1 MKNLICM
8 GICLLALLLALV
20 CTAAYA
26 QEYYTLPEI
35 REQAAQGWHETYT
48 DKYGRVRQVDID
60 VEVFGEESAPV
71 LVVGWPDDGLQ
82 LFYIGDTSPSD
93 AILAAEKGNGV
104 TVYPFD
110 FPTGMKIDLDKQYLE
125 EYENNLTLRE
135 MYDFV
140 KEHLQAQGVD
150 QEYVW
155 EQPRVF
161 NIVYS
166 QNKKTESVLVPGYY
180 SMWFWPKYFDLP
192 ILSNIADSF
201 VRSLDGPVTSAKLYF
216 DMSNYTEYYGGGTNW
231 DVKEVIAEDIP
242 LKLLHGIL
250 HMDDPNEAFQFDWR
264 WLPLTGLST
273 KDFIAPGSFEFRSGR
288 QFTMGRKLATVC
300 MLQINAAELSDRVL
314 AELLELDSGMVVS
327 LHIQA
332 VDHVEALKMVKRKV
346 TDLDKAKIDE
356 QKKAVRS
363 GYDIDILPSSLEAY
377 GVDVKKLLQS
387 LESHDEHLFMV
398 TFLIM
403 TTADTRKQMEN
414 NLLQL
419 RSLAQEKSCHLV
431 TLNFQQE
438 EGLASSLPLGI
449 NQVEIQ
455 RGLTTSSTGIFVPFT
470 TQELF
475 QPGPDALYTMQRYLQ
490 YDALKRNHMTH
501 FDCWASTF
509 GETTTAIELAPEGTG
524 YRARTRFAKF
534 FNMPRSHVLLGAS
547 MCSLPKMNNRD
558 SIFDIWIPEPYKSIG
573 QCCLAVAQFRLNI
586 CCSKAS
592 TVPWL
597 HKPFQ
602 EAFPM

>member
-35 REQAAQGWHETYT
+35 REQAAAGWHETYT

-60 VEVFGEESAPV
+60 VEVFGEESAPI

-192 ILSNIADSF
+192 ILSNIANSF

-242 LKLLHGIL
+242 LCSVDKVIEGAREMIEEGYIHQVISLRFGYVVYS
-250 HMDDPNEAFQFDWR
+250 DPNDEWGKQ
-264 WLPLTGLST
+264 
-273 KDFIAPGSFEFRSGR
+273 RSLYDMD
-288 QFTMGRKLATVC
+288 TIWYLVPSWVMECYILENPKVDKLGKHPNIWEMT
-300 MLQINAAELSDRVL
+300 INAQTGE
-314 AELLELDSGMVVS
+314 M
-327 LHIQA
+327 
-332 VDHVEALKMVKRKV
+332 
-346 TDLDKAKIDE
+346 
-356 QKKAVRS
+356 
-363 GYDIDILPSSLEAY
+363 
-377 GVDVKKLLQS
+377 
-387 LESHDEHLFMV
+387 
-398 TFLIM
+398 
-403 TTADTRKQMEN
+403 
-414 NLLQL
+414 
-419 RSLAQEKSCHLV
+419 
-431 TLNFQQE
+431 
-438 EGLASSLPLGI
+438 I
-449 NQVEIQ
+449 N
-455 RGLTTSSTGIFVPFT
+455 
-470 TQELF
+470 
-475 QPGPDALYTMQRYLQ
+475 
-490 YDALKRNHMTH
+490 H
-501 FDCWASTF
+501 FD
-509 GETTTAIELAPEGTG
+509 
-524 YRARTRFAKF
+524 K
-534 FNMPRSHVLLGAS
+534 
-547 MCSLPKMNNRD
+547 SLYGRGD
-558 SIFDIWIPEPYKSIG
+558 GRYKGFISWDK
-573 QCCLAVAQFRLNI
+573 V
-586 CCSKAS
+586 K
-592 TVPWL
+592 
-597 HKPFQ
+597 
-602 EAFPM
+602 